1 MQKVTTP
8 EYVVNKVT
16 KLETIYN
23 RIHEIKT
30 RFEVLHRDKTIIY
43 LNNIISG
50 KEEKEKLELE
60 HNNLYKEFE
69 VISSA
74 NIGSKYLDVKIINKI
89 EDIEKKRM
97 V

>member
-1 MQKVTTP
+1 MIAKSNYTC
-8 EYVVNKVT
+8 YVIDKVT

-30 RFEVLHRDKTIIY
+30 RVKVLHRDKIIIY

-50 KEEKEKLELE
+50 KNEKEEKEKLELE

-69 VISSA
+69 VLNLLILDL
-74 NIGSKYLDVKIINKI
+74 NI
-89 EDIEKKRM
+89 
-97 V
+97 